1 LGKRRRKEKLSKKEV
16 MFIAKST
23 NENKATSCKE
33 KRDLKKKNSFNV
45 EKNQNDTLCNF
56 EDDLNYIT

>member
-1 LGKRRRKEKLSKKEV
+1 